1 MTFFPFFLLDFEC
14 RSADLVQEVVQES
27 KGVGLSRNTIFGWLR
42 QDGLSMIH
50 RIMCLISVPKVN
62 MYDINVPSPYLL
74 LHSQSRSLAYERA
87 REGES
92 GDLPNSPPTTVE
104 TVSVICR
111 G

>member
-1 MTFFPFFLLDFEC
+1 MD
-14 RSADLVQEVVQES
+14 
-27 KGVGLSRNTIFGWLR
+27 
-42 QDGLSMIH
+42 
-50 RIMCLISVPKVN
+50 
-62 MYDINVPSPYLL
+62 
-74 LHSQSRSLAYERA
+74 SQSHVFEFCTQKSKRVRCSILLTVQTNPLRSLAYERA